1 MPKLPHEALHQV
13 FRESPNLF
21 ADTIKR
27 VCQVD
32 FPEIVEA
39 EVIDTDL
46 TEIKPIVRHPDT
58 VIKAETSDGPQILI
72 VEAQTKEEP
81 SKIRSWAY
89 YLSYLENKY
98 KIPATL
104 LITTPSAATARWARG
119 PLLLGPPGFPSM
131 EVRPYVAG
139 PDNVPFITD
148 LEQALEDVDFTVLST
163 LTHRLNPDIDKALK
177 PLAAAIDTLGPEASA
192 IWADLTEVGL
202 EGCAQDFWRKIM
214 QTMQY
219 KFGSQL
225 AQHSVAE
232 AEARIILKFLEMRG
246 IPVSEGARQ
255 RIEDCTDLEML
266 EAWVLRAPSVQTV
279 EELF

>member
-21 ADTIKR
+21 ADTIQR

-46 TEIKPIVRHPDT
+46 TEIRPIVRRPDT

-119 PLLLGPPGFPSM
+119 PLFLGPPGFPSM
-131 EVRPYVAG
+131 EVRPFVAG
-139 PDNVPFITD
+139 PDNVPLITD
-148 LEQALEDVDFTVLST
+148 LEEVLEDVDFTVLST
-163 LTHRLNPDIDKALK
+163 LTHRLNPDIEKALK
-177 PLAAAIDTLGPEASA
+177 PLATAIDTVEPELSA

-202 EGCAQDFWRKIM
+202 EGCAQDLWRQIM

-225 AQHSVAE
+225 ALETMAQE
-232 AEARIILKFLEMRG
+232 RARIVLKFLEMRG

>member
-21 ADTIKR
+21 ADTIQR

-46 TEIKPIVRHPDT
+46 TEIRPIVRRPDT

-119 PLLLGPPGFPSM
+119 PLFLGPPGFPSM
-131 EVRPYVAG
+131 EVRPFVAG

-148 LEQALEDVDFTVLST
+148 LEEALEDVDFTVLST
-163 LTHRLNPDIDKALK
+163 LTHRLNPDIEKALK
-177 PLAAAIDTLGPEASA
+177 PLATAIDTVEPELSA

-202 EGCAQDFWRKIM
+202 EGCAQDLWRQIM

-225 AQHSVAE
+225 ALETMAQE
-232 AEARIILKFLEMRG
+232 RARIVLKFLEMRG

>member
-21 ADTIKR
+21 ADTIQR

-46 TEIKPIVRHPDT
+46 TEVRPIVRRPDT
-58 VIKAETSDGPQILI
+58 VLKAETADGPQILI

-98 KIPATL
+98 RMPATL

-119 PLLLGPPGFPSM
+119 PLLLGPPGFPCM
-131 EVRPYVAG
+131 EVRPFVAG

-148 LEQALEDVDFTVLST
+148 LEEALEDVDFTVLSA

-177 PLAAAIDTLGPEASA
+177 SLAAAIDTLGPEASA
-192 IWADLTEVGL
+192 IWADLTEIGL
-202 EGCAQDFWRKIM
+202 EGCAQDLWRKIM

-266 EAWVLRAPSVQTV
+266 EAWVMRAPSVATV